1 MAKTAWA
8 IAAMVSTAL
17 GLAAPVRAEPMGW
30 RYEIMWGGFHAG
42 DMAVTRDQ
50 QGEAVRT
57 GMTIRTVGLFD
68 KILRLRFA
76 AEGGGREAGAGELG
90 SEHYQTRFRNR
101 YQEQMLRIAYN
112 GGVATTVLDE
122 VLAVFSPPPE
132 DDEPAP
138 TVPPEAKR
146 GVRDPLTN
154 VAMVGRKAREAMNGG
169 IPASFRVAGYDG
181 RRAYD
186 FDVTVKGER
195 RINIRGREFD
205 TIELVMVLRPV
216 AGFKP
221 RFQKMWA
228 GAEYNV
234 HLDRE
239 SLLPLRIHTDSFTA
253 ATVINAIEPC
263 RVAAEQ
269 CAPLLATAEP

>member
-1 MAKTAWA
+1 MAKAAWA
-8 IAAMVSTAL
+8 IAAMVSAGL
-17 GLAAPVRAEPMGW
+17 GLAAPVRAEPIGW

-42 DMAVTRDQ
+42 NMAMTHDQ

-57 GMTIRTVGLFD
+57 GLTIRTVGLFD
-68 KILRLRFA
+68 MILRLRYI
-76 AEGGGREAGAGELG
+76 AEGSGHEAGAGDLG
-90 SEHYQTRFRNR
+90 SEHYQTHFRNR
-101 YQEQMLRIAYN
+101 YQEQMLRVAYN
-112 GGVATTVLDE
+112 GGIATTILEE
-122 VLAVFSPPPE
+122 VLAVFSPPPK

-138 TVPPEAKR
+138 IVPPEAKR

-154 VAMVGRKAREAMNGG
+154 VAMVGRKAREALNGKA
-169 IPASFRVAGYDG
+169 PSSFRLAGYDG

-186 FDVTVKGER
+186 FDVKVEGER

-205 TIELVMVLRPV
+205 TIELTMVLQPV

-221 RFQKMWA
+221 RFQKMWS
-228 GAEYNV
+228 GAEYTV

-239 SLLPLRIHTDSFTA
+239 NLLPVRIYTESFTA

-263 RVAAEQ
+263 RMAAEQ
-269 CAPLLATAEP
+269 CAPLLVSADP

>member
-1 MAKTAWA
+1 MMTRTAWT
-8 IAAMVSTAL
+8 IAATITAGL
-17 GLAAPVRAEPMGW
+17 GLAVPARAEPAGW

-42 DMAVTRDQ
+42 EMALTREQRD
-50 QGEAVRT
+50 ETVRT

-76 AEGGGREAGAGELG
+76 AEGGGTEKGAGELG

-101 YQEQMLRIAYN
+101 YQEQMLRVVY
-112 GGVATTVLDE
+112 GGGEAVTVLDE

-138 TVPPEAKR
+138 AVPADAKR

-154 VAMVGRKAREAMNGG
+154 VAMVGRKARQALAAGG
-169 IPASFRVAGYDG
+169 PASFRVAGYDG

-186 FDVTVKGER
+186 FDVAIKGAK

-205 TIELVMVLRPV
+205 AIEMTMVLRPV

-221 RFQKMWA
+221 RFHKMWA
-228 GAEYNV
+228 GAEYVV
-234 HLDRE
+234 HLDPD
-239 SLLPLRIHTDSFTA
+239 SLLPLRVYTDSFAA

-269 CAPLLATAEP
+269 CAPLLAAGE

>member
-1 MAKTAWA
+1 MTWTRW
-8 IAAMVSTAL
+8 IFAAAATTCA
-17 GLAAPVRAEPMGW
+17 GLAAPAGAEPVGW

-42 DMAVTRDQ
+42 NMAVTSEQ
-50 QGEAVRT
+50 QDERVRT

-76 AEGGGREAGAGELG
+76 AEGGGRNAAAGGLS

-101 YQEQMLRIAYN
+101 YQEQMLRVLY
-112 GGVATTVLDE
+112 GGAEAVTVLDE

-138 TVPPEAKR
+138 AVPAEAKR

-154 VAMVGRKAREAMNGG
+154 VAVIGRMARQAMSGG
-169 IPASFRVAGYDG
+169 DSKFRVAGYDG

-186 FDVTVKGER
+186 FDVAVKGTR
-195 RINIRGREFD
+195 RINIRGTDFE
-205 TIELVMVLRPV
+205 TIEMSMVLRPV

-221 RFQKMWA
+221 RFQKMWS
-228 GAEYNV
+228 GAEYVV
-234 HLDRE
+234 HLDQD
-239 SLLPLRIHTDSFTA
+239 SLLPVRIYTDSFAA

-263 RVAAEQ
+263 WVAAEQ
-269 CAPLLATAEP
+269 CAPLLAAGE

>member
-1 MAKTAWA
+1 MIWTRWV
-8 IAAMVSTAL
+8 IAAAAITACT
-17 GLAAPVRAEPMGW
+17 GLAAPAVAEPVGW

-42 DMAVTRDQ
+42 NMAVTSDQ
-50 QGEAVRT
+50 QDDRVRT

-76 AEGGGREAGAGELG
+76 AEGGGRDAGTGVLS

-101 YQEQMLRIAYN
+101 YQEQMLRVLY
-112 GGVATTVLDE
+112 GGAEAVTVLDE

-138 TVPPEAKR
+138 AVPTEAKR

-154 VAMVGRKAREAMNGG
+154 VAVVGRMARQAMNGG
-169 IPASFRVAGYDG
+169 ESKFRVAGYDG

-186 FDVTVKGER
+186 FDVAVRGAR
-195 RINIRGREFD
+195 RINIRGKDFD
-205 TIELVMVLRPV
+205 AIEMSMVLRPV

-221 RFQKMWA
+221 RFQKMWS
-228 GAEYNV
+228 GAEYTV

-239 SLLPLRIHTDSFTA
+239 NLLPVRIYTESFTA

-263 RVAAEQ
+263 RMAAEQ
-269 CAPLLATAEP
+269 CAPLLVSADP

>member
-1 MAKTAWA
+1 MTGMRWVLAA
-8 IAAMVSTAL
+8 ITL
-17 GLAAPVRAEPMGW
+17 GLGAFPAQADPLGW

-42 DMAVTRDQ
+42 NMAVTSDQ
-50 QGEAVRT
+50 QDGRVRT

-76 AEGGGREAGAGELG
+76 AEGGGRDTATGVLS

-101 YQEQMLRIAYN
+101 YQEQMLRVLY
-112 GGVATTVLDE
+112 GGAEAVTVLDE

-138 TVPPEAKR
+138 SVPAQAKR

-154 VAMVGRKAREAMNGG
+154 VAVVGRMARQAMNGG
-169 IPASFRVAGYDG
+169 VSKFRVAGYDG

-186 FDVTVKGER
+186 FDVDVKGAR
-195 RINIRGREFD
+195 RINIRGQDFD
-205 TIELVMVLRPV
+205 AIETSMVLRPV

-221 RFQKMWA
+221 RFQKMWS
-228 GAEYNV
+228 GAEYTV
-234 HLDRE
+234 HLDPE
-239 SLLPLRIHTDSFTA
+239 TLLPLRIYTDSFAA

-263 RVAAEQ
+263 RVAAEL
-269 CAPLLATAEP
+269 CAPLLAAGE